1 MKTEIYKRIIQ
12 TIYNITIDIGRHGRM
27 HSADQIRDIIHSTND
42 DHIKCKEWLA
52 SELRKSQIYFKDP
65 KILVGGG
72 WTGLMAHLLD
82 ETFTNASSI
91 LSVDLLQH
99 HKDVGVQIFPHIKF
113 DTTNVFEYS
122 LQDFD
127 IFVSTSVEHFNR
139 EELQFFLQDKP
150 AQVICALQSNN
161 WYDIEDHTNCSDT
174 LEDFIEYLPLKKI
187 IYSGSKRMMDTYDR
201 FMVIGK

>member
-1 MKTEIYKRIIQ
+1 MNTEIYKRIIQ
-12 TIYNITIDIGRHGRM
+12 TIYNKID
-27 HSADQIRDIIHSTND
+27 DEQILDIIHSTND

-52 SELRKSQIYFKDP
+52 SELIMKFWMIENP

-72 WTGLMAHLLD
+72 WTGLMAHLLS
-82 ETFTNASSI
+82 ETFKNANSI

-99 HKDVGVQIFPHIKF
+99 HKDIGTQIFPHIKF
-113 DTTNVFEYS
+113 DTNNVFEYS

-139 EELQFFLQDKP
+139 EELQFFLKGKP
-150 AQVICALQSNN
+150 ENVICALQSNN

-174 LEDFIEYLPLKKI
+174 LEEFIEYLPLKKI
-187 IYSGSKRMMDTYDR
+187 IYSGSKKIRDTYDR
-201 FMVIGK
+201 FLVIGQ

>member
-12 TIYNITIDIGRHGRM
+12 TIYNITGD
-27 HSADQIRDIIHSTND
+27 DKIRDIIHSTND
-42 DHIKCKEWLA
+42 DHIECKEWLA

-72 WTGLMAHLLD
+72 WTGLMAHLLS
-82 ETFTNASSI
+82 ETFTNVNSI

-139 EELQFFLQDKP
+139 EELQFFLKGKP
-150 AQVICALQSNN
+150 ENVICALQSNN

-174 LEDFIEYLPLKKI
+174 LEEFLIVVAILIVLSNNLFNILPECLV
-187 IYSGSKRMMDTYDR
+187 DLA
-201 FMVIGK
+201 V

>member
-1 MKTEIYKRIIQ
+1 MKTVIYKRIIQ
-12 TIYNITIDIGRHGRM
+12 TIYSKTKDK
-27 HSADQIRDIIHSTND
+27 QILDIIHSTND

-52 SELRKSQIYFKDP
+52 SELLNIYYKIYFKDP

-99 HKDVGVQIFPHIKF
+99 HKDVGTQIFPYIKF

-127 IFVSTSVEHFNR
+127 IFVSTAVEHFNR

-150 AQVICALQSNN
+150 VEVICALQSNN

>member
-1 MKTEIYKRIIQ
+1 MDSKIYKRIIQ
-12 TIYNITIDIGRHGRM
+12 TIYSKTKDK
-27 HSADQIRDIIHSTND
+27 QILDIIHSTND

-52 SELRKSQIYFKDP
+52 SELQKSKIYFKDP

-72 WTGLMAHLLD
+72 WTGLMAYLLG
-82 ETFTNASSI
+82 ETFKNASSI
-91 LSVDLLQH
+91 ISVDLLHH
-99 HKDVGVQIFPHIKF
+99 HKDIGTRIFPHIKF
-113 DTTNVFEYS
+113 DTTNVFEYF

-127 IFVSTSVEHFNR
+127 IFVSTAVEHFNR
-139 EELQFFLQDKP
+139 QELQFFLQNKP
-150 AQVICALQSNN
+150 EKVICALQSNN

-201 FMVIGK
+201 FMVIGQ